1 MKRFGIAL
9 ILISFAIAMGSCGGG
24 NSSGTYQG
32 TSRVI
37 ITLSDSH
44 FAKIEINKDTLFAS
58 VKHLLKE
65 WMRVREASAIPS
77 NIVNI
82 QYTVSGTGMTT
93 MTGTVPVSGSDITIS
108 LDVPNGP
115 QRHFLLEALDANG
128 VVDYSGDAYA
138 DLNGTP
144 VTITIQ
150 MTATTP
156 IDVSGSWSIYNTP
169 QGQSENAPA
178 CITITQTGNSFTFS
192 GIDTDGSSFTGSGTI
207 NGNQLQFTVSGT
219 DSCYG
224 NTYSWTATA
233 TGTTDGSTMSG
244 TYTRTGG
251 CPSPY
256 TYPYDAG
263 GTWRAVK
270 WPCTISPSPTPT
282 PQFVDL
288 YPGNVVAV
296 PGSVSFDVVNSGTVA
311 ASNVYVVVQWS
322 DGIYNSCQSFT
333 VTVLPGSSVPLS
345 VIDISYTTYTIR
357 IDPYNTIPES
367 NESNN
372 VVCSGLFCTSPPPLS
387 ICP

>member
-1 MKRFGIAL
+1 MKRSGIAL
-9 ILISFAIAMGSCGGG
+9 VLISFVIAMGSCGGG

-44 FAKIEINKDTLFAS
+44 FAKVEINKDTLFAS

-169 QGQSENAPA
+169 QGQSEDGPG

-256 TYPYDAG
+256 THPYDAG

-270 WPCTISPSPTPT
+270 GPCTISPSPTPT
-282 PQFVDL
+282 P
-288 YPGNVVAV
+288 
-296 PGSVSFDVVNSGTVA
+296 
-311 ASNVYVVVQWS
+311 
-322 DGIYNSCQSFT
+322 
-333 VTVLPGSSVPLS
+333 
-345 VIDISYTTYTIR
+345 
-357 IDPYNTIPES
+357 
-367 NESNN
+367 
-372 VVCSGLFCTSPPPLS
+372 
-387 ICP
+387 

>member
-1 MKRFGIAL
+1 
-9 ILISFAIAMGSCGGG
+9 MGSCGGG

-44 FAKIEINKDTLFAS
+44 FAKVEINKDTLFAS

-169 QGQSENAPA
+169 QGQSEDGPG

-256 TYPYDAG
+256 THPYDAG

-270 WPCTISPSPTPT
+270 GPCTISPSPTPT
-282 PQFVDL
+282 P
-288 YPGNVVAV
+288 
-296 PGSVSFDVVNSGTVA
+296 
-311 ASNVYVVVQWS
+311 
-322 DGIYNSCQSFT
+322 
-333 VTVLPGSSVPLS
+333 
-345 VIDISYTTYTIR
+345 
-357 IDPYNTIPES
+357 
-367 NESNN
+367 
-372 VVCSGLFCTSPPPLS
+372 
-387 ICP
+387 